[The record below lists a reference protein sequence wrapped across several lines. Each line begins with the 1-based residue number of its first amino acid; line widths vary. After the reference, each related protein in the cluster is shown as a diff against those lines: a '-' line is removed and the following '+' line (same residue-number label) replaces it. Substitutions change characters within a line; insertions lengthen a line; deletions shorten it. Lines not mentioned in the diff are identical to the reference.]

1 MYSAD
6 TFNDRNQE
14 SIDSETLSDDDEDQ
28 ATFCSTMDDDEHPM
42 AAENLPCNKI
52 MAEEIVTLVTDRS
65 RHGEVMVPY
74 KHNTATLELFDI
86 LKQYKIPFENEIYKP
101 QEERCFVDANI
112 YYCKNLFLKD
122 RKGQYFLVICHED
135 LNMDLKQLRKTLN
148 AYRNFNFATAEE
160 MRSML
165 STLPGG
171 ATPFGLMNPK
181 SADVKMVIHK
191 SLVTEDAWL
200 MFHPFDNDIATK
212 ITLPSLLRFLK
223 SFNHTVTF
231 IK

>member
-1 MYSAD
+1 
-6 TFNDRNQE
+6 
-14 SIDSETLSDDDEDQ
+14 
-28 ATFCSTMDDDEHPM
+28 
-42 AAENLPCNKI
+42 
-52 MAEEIVTLVTDRS
+52 VTLVTDRS
-65 RHGEVMVPY
+65 VHGEVMVPY

-86 LKQYKIPFENEIYKP
+86 LKQFKIPFENEIYKP

-135 LNMDLKQLRKTLN
+135 MNMDLKQLRKTLN
-148 AYRNFNFATAEE
+148 AYRNFNFATADE

-171 ATPFGLMNPK
+171 VTPFGLMNPK

-212 ITLPSLLRFLK
+212 ITLPSLMRFLK